1 MNSLA
6 KMKNRLH
13 QAMPIVL
20 LSIFIIYAEH
30 GEKQAS
36 PSSAILGLYIKRAME
51 RNPQLVARRHMV
63 AADSLK
69 ISTVVALPD
78 PTVGFGVSTNPEMGT
93 KIGKYAIAQTIPWPG
108 KTISDRRAARSD
120 YHASIQMNKDLETDI
135 LLKVRVAY
143 GKLYTMNSM
152 IALQEQSLGL
162 LKRLETTA
170 LADYA
175 TSMQTQASV
184 LKIQLEMAVTEDKIN
199 RFRVEANIAR
209 DDLAALLD
217 TLPGVLPDPDTL
229 PRLRVPLSLE
239 EARKIAMD
247 LNPEVK
253 AARFEAQAAEYR
265 LASARSLFVPDI
277 MLSAEYTTPAG
288 AAMSG
293 GGKGWMFIP
302 GISLPLWPWS
312 KIAEVKMAKSMA
324 AFKTSTIDAEKNEL
338 AAESSMLFRE
348 YHDAVRQI
356 DLLDSILIPKAKQTL
371 TVVESSYRNAKS
383 TLMDYIDSQRML
395 LDLEMQRVTQEERRE
410 RMAAEIVIC
419 CLAKY

>member
-1 MNSLA
+1 MKSLA
-6 KMKNRLH
+6 KMKNRLQ
-13 QAMPIVL
+13 QAMPIML
-20 LSIFIIYAEH
+20 LSIFIMYAEH

-36 PSSAILGLYIKRAME
+36 PSSAILGLYINRAIE
-51 RNPQLVARRHMV
+51 RNPQLVAKKHLV

-78 PTVGFGVSTNPEMGT
+78 PTVGLGVSTNPEMGT

-108 KTISDRRAARSD
+108 KTLSDRRAARSD
-120 YHASIQMNKDLETDI
+120 YYASIQMNKDLETDI
-135 LLKVRVAY
+135 LFKVRVAY

-199 RFRVEANIAR
+199 QTRVEADIAR

-217 TLPGVLPDPDTL
+217 TLPGALPDPDTL
-229 PRLRVPLSLE
+229 PRLLVPLSLE
-239 EARKIAMD
+239 EARKIVMD
-247 LNPEVK
+247 LNPEVQ
-253 AARFEAQAAEYR
+253 AAQFEAQAAKYR
-265 LASARSLFVPDI
+265 LASARSMFVPDI

-293 GGKGWMFIP
+293 GSKGWMIMP

-312 KIAEVKMAKSMA
+312 KIAGVKMAKSMVA
-324 AFKTSTIDAEKNEL
+324 YKKSTIDAEKNEL
-338 AAESSMLFRE
+338 AAETSMFFRE
-348 YHDAVRQI
+348 YHDAVRRI
-356 DLLDSILIPKAKQTL
+356 DLLDSILVPKAKQTL
-371 TVVESSYRNAKS
+371 TVVEASYRNAKS